1 MVILAVGVF
10 LVFIP
15 YVTLWGVRELFA
27 LFGRKPRH
35 G

>member
-1 MVILAVGVF
+1 
-10 LVFIP
+10 VFIP